1 MKGLWGVLPEVEDH
15 VWIGEVGGWVPLLT
29 MKEVWELYWVIDE
42 EDWSIVANHIV
53 VALLCVELNGEAT
66 WISHSISSTSLTSDS
81 GESKEKWGLL
91 ANLVQEFSLGEHGDI
106 LSYLKDTMCTR
117 SLGVHNTLWDSLSIE
132 VSKLINKGEV
142 LQDNWSLGSSGH

>member
-29 MKEVWELYWVIDE
+29 MKDVWELDWVIDE
-42 EDWSIVANHIV
+42 EDWSIVAYHIV

-91 ANLVQEFSLGEHGDI
+91 ANLFQEGSLGKLGDI
-106 LSYLKDTMCTR
+106 FGDLVDFPST
-117 SLGVHNTLWDSLSIE
+117 SL
-132 VSKLINKGEV
+132 
-142 LQDNWSLGSSGH
+142 